1 MKEELTIDSVAQKDR
16 ISIDVNDIRK
26 EIETCRDDV
35 AWTELP
41 LSAKI
46 RVLLKERLNEL
57 RMQAQKESSEP
68 TKKGGKQTS

>member
-46 RVLLKERLNEL
+46 RVLVKERLNEL
-57 RMQAQKESSEP
+57 RMQEQQESSP